1 MIQSENLIKLIKNDT
16 QSNLNF
22 YKNLLLESNQDSKEL
37 VETASRIRKNLD
49 LGKRKSKNQNQ
60 EVSNF
65 SRTINKDLRANRHFT
80 NIENSNLRKE
90 GRTNPKIQIF
100 NQRYVNKFDY
110 GTKKSQKYDNVFSSY
125 NNENMKFQP
134 VSNHISVESTNYD
147 KDSEKKGE
155 QRSKI
160 VRNNIDYDTKIKPLF
175 FMNRYVEYSYQDKGD
190 NLYESGDLFRNL
202 FEKKIIK
209 DQNQELYITK
219 DESVYLDT
227 FKKLLKQM
235 NEEKKEIIQKTFIHS
250 SSREEGKLA
259 SDELKNISKYKSYK
273 NEIKSKSSLS
283 EEEKNKKDNEYKTY
297 FLSKIKSYENSTISA
312 VGMNNDTFYDG
323 NNEKEIFSLGKKA
336 SEVAFDIDV
345 EAEILKKGKR
355 KAKKEMKK
363 KIRIRGPQVTI
374 FKPPS
379 SNKELQNLDDK
390 YIFDLRNLNLEEKGD
405 EINYNK
411 NNNYTLMKK
420 TSHDYTKKINE
431 NDELNLNY
439 LDLNRINAQGNYY
452 KHKLIIKKFTKKD
465 KEIRKPIVFYSN
477 KIAEFQNKSLAS
489 LFVELQRYYQ
499 DFLFN
504 LENSTYNTLK
514 FLSNPN
520 CQLLEINSLESQKLL
535 NNLYWHPQIQI
546 LTIPTSFVASLKI
559 VMDAKNWE
567 CFLKTLTLV
576 QDIAVSSPT
585 FEESIVSLFSGINS
599 ISIQNIHFINVPYNK
614 KILNALFKHIELFY
628 SMTNESLN
636 FILGSKPDSKII
648 LSNSSEKD
656 FNSFEEPDHPKTK
669 IFLHIQE
676 EKLPIINLSWKKTP
690 NSKLTSVNFEEA
702 IDLRGIYY
710 MLMDMLIKA
719 YKFNNHKLPEVFN
732 KLDLSETV
740 VSDDIGFLVKIITQF
755 KIIKELDISNTKI
768 YSSGK
773 VINSDKFLR
782 KIKLTNDFMKVF
794 NFDEENAF
802 IENTLK
808 EIESFKNDTQEEKN
822 PPPTSLKDEDTSY
835 TFFMGIFPILEKI
848 YAYNTDIKEN
858 IARDIYV
865 LFKKLKFFE
874 GFYCSS
880 SSNNNILKN
889 TINTLAN
896 IIQNDSSS
904 FCENVFKIN
913 NCS

>member
-1 MIQSENLIKLIKNDT
+1 MYSDKISDEEKEAFNRYLNGDKKTILKRTLDLPASIQSIILPTTKYNGKSINTIDKINLIDFISKLQSQKFLDIDLNENNEEIVFESFKIGKTTISASDQAKFIKLM
-16 QSNLNF
+16 SNMDNKSSYEEM
-22 YKNLLLESNQDSKEL
+22 YKKIDEAPLSIQTVIRPTMNMKNIKRIAMFL
-37 VETASRIRKNLD
+37 ASLYILSA
-49 LGKRKSKNQNQ
+49 LFTYFEQLIMAV
-60 EVSNF
+60 VSNNF
-65 SRTINKDLRANRHFT
+65 AKDLRNKITNKINRLPLKYFDKNQTGDILSRVT
-80 NIENSNLRKE
+80 N
-90 GRTNPKIQIF
+90 
-100 NQRYVNKFDY
+100 
-110 GTKKSQKYDNVFSSY
+110 
-125 NNENMKFQP
+125 
-134 VSNHISVESTNYD
+134 
-147 KDSEKKGE
+147 
-155 QRSKI
+155 
-160 VRNNIDYDTKIKPLF
+160 
-175 FMNRYVEYSYQDKGD
+175 
-190 NLYESGDLFRNL
+190 
-202 FEKKIIK
+202 
-209 DQNQELYITK
+209 
-219 DESVYLDT
+219 
-227 FKKLLKQM
+227 
-235 NEEKKEIIQKTFIHS
+235 
-250 SSREEGKLA
+250 
-259 SDELKNISKYKSYK
+259 
-273 NEIKSKSSLS
+273 
-283 EEEKNKKDNEYKTY
+283 
-297 FLSKIKSYENSTISA
+297 
-312 VGMNNDTFYDG
+312 
-323 NNEKEIFSLGKKA
+323 
-336 SEVAFDIDV
+336 DIDTV
-345 EAEILKKGKR
+345 
-355 KAKKEMKK
+355 
-363 KIRIRGPQVTI
+363 
-374 FKPPS
+374 
-379 SNKELQNLDDK
+379 
-390 YIFDLRNLNLEEKGD
+390 
-405 EINYNK
+405 
-411 NNNYTLMKK
+411 
-420 TSHDYTKKINE
+420 
-431 NDELNLNY
+431 
-439 LDLNRINAQGNYY
+439 AQSMN
-452 KHKLIIKKFTKKD
+452 
-465 KEIRKPIVFYSN
+465 
-477 KIAEFQNKSLAS
+477 QSLAS
-489 LFVELQRYYQ
+489 LFIELQKYYQ

-535 NNLYWHPQIQI
+535 NNLYWHPQIQT

-567 CFLKTLTLV
+567 CLLKTLTLV
-576 QDIAVSSPT
+576 QDIAVSSPN

-808 EIESFKNDTQEEKN
+808 EIESFKNDTEEEKN

-835 TFFMGIFPILEKI
+835 TFFMGIFPILEKL

>member
-1 MIQSENLIKLIKNDT
+1 MIN
-16 QSNLNF
+16 
-22 YKNLLLESNQDSKEL
+22 
-37 VETASRIRKNLD
+37 
-49 LGKRKSKNQNQ
+49 
-60 EVSNF
+60 
-65 SRTINKDLRANRHFT
+65 
-80 NIENSNLRKE
+80 
-90 GRTNPKIQIF
+90 
-100 NQRYVNKFDY
+100 
-110 GTKKSQKYDNVFSSY
+110 
-125 NNENMKFQP
+125 
-134 VSNHISVESTNYD
+134 
-147 KDSEKKGE
+147 SEKKGE

-160 VRNNIDYDTKIKPLF
+160 ARNNIDYDTKIKPLF

-190 NLYESGDLFRNL
+190 NLYENGDLFRNL
-202 FEKKIIK
+202 FEKKIVK

-219 DESVYLDT
+219 EESVYLDT

-235 NEEKKEIIQKTFIHS
+235 KEEKKEIIQKPFTDS
-250 SSREEGKLA
+250 SYREEGKLA
-259 SDELKNISKYKSYK
+259 SDEIKNINKYKSYK
-273 NEIKSKSSLS
+273 NDIKSKSSLS
-283 EEEKNKKDNEYKTY
+283 GEEKDKNEAKNDSNNDYKSY
-297 FLSKIKSYENSTISA
+297 FLNKIKSYENNTTSA
-312 VGMNNDTFYDG
+312 VGMNNDSFYEA
-323 NNEKEIFSLGKKA
+323 NNSKEIFSLGKKI
-336 SEVAFDIDV
+336 SEVSFNIDV
-345 EAEILKKGKR
+345 EADILKKGKG
-355 KAKKEMKK
+355 KTKKEMKK
-363 KIRIRGPQVTI
+363 RIRIRGPQVSI

-390 YIFDLRNLNLEEKGD
+390 YFFDLRYLNLEDKND
-405 EINYNK
+405 DINYNK
-411 NNNYTLMKK
+411 NNNYILMKK
-420 TSHDYTKKINE
+420 SDNDYTKKINE
-431 NDELNLNY
+431 KSELNLNL
-439 LDLNRINAQGNYY
+439 LDLNGVNALGNYY
-452 KHKLIIKKFTKKD
+452 KHKFAIKKFIKKD
-465 KEIRKPIVFYSN
+465 KQIRKPIVFYSN
-477 KIAEFQNKSLAS
+477 KIPEFQNKSLAS
-489 LFVELQRYYQ
+489 LFIELQKYYK

-504 LENSTYNTLK
+504 LENSSYNTLK

-520 CQLLEINSLESQKLL
+520 CLSLEINSTESQKLL
-535 NNLYWHPQIQI
+535 NHLYWHPKIQI

-567 CFLKTLTLV
+567 CFIQTLTLI

-599 ISIQNIHFINVPYNK
+599 ISIQNIHLINVPYNK

-628 SMTNESLN
+628 SITNESLN
-636 FILGSKPDSKII
+636 YILGSRPNSKRG

-656 FNSFEEPDHPKTK
+656 FNSIEEPDHPKTK
-669 IFLHIQE
+669 FYLNIQKT
-676 EKLPIINLSWKKTP
+676 KLPIINLSWKKTP
-690 NSKLTSVNFEEA
+690 NTKLTSVNFEEA

-719 YKFNNHKLPEVFN
+719 YRFNNHKLPEVFN
-732 KLDLSETV
+732 KLDLSETI
-740 VSDDIGFLVKIITQF
+740 VSDEIGFLVKIITQF

-768 YSSGK
+768 FGSGK

-794 NFDEENAF
+794 NSEEENAF
-802 IENTLK
+802 IEETLK
-808 EIESFKNDTQEEKN
+808 EIELFRNDTEEEKN
-822 PPPTSLKDEDTSY
+822 PLPTSLKDDETSY

-880 SSNNNILKN
+880 LSNNNILKN

-913 NCS
+913 N

>member
-134 VSNHISVESTNYD
+134 ISNHISVESTNYD

-273 NEIKSKSSLS
+273 NEIKSKTSLS

-297 FLSKIKSYENSTISA
+297 FLSKIKSYEMSTISA

-405 EINYNK
+405 EK
-411 NNNYTLMKK
+411 KVMK
-420 TSHDYTKKINE
+420 
-431 NDELNLNY
+431 
-439 LDLNRINAQGNYY
+439 
-452 KHKLIIKKFTKKD
+452 
-465 KEIRKPIVFYSN
+465 
-477 KIAEFQNKSLAS
+477 
-489 LFVELQRYYQ
+489 
-499 DFLFN
+499 
-504 LENSTYNTLK
+504 
-514 FLSNPN
+514 
-520 CQLLEINSLESQKLL
+520 
-535 NNLYWHPQIQI
+535 
-546 LTIPTSFVASLKI
+546 
-559 VMDAKNWE
+559 
-567 CFLKTLTLV
+567 
-576 QDIAVSSPT
+576 
-585 FEESIVSLFSGINS
+585 
-599 ISIQNIHFINVPYNK
+599 
-614 KILNALFKHIELFY
+614 
-628 SMTNESLN
+628 
-636 FILGSKPDSKII
+636 
-648 LSNSSEKD
+648 
-656 FNSFEEPDHPKTK
+656 
-669 IFLHIQE
+669 
-676 EKLPIINLSWKKTP
+676 
-690 NSKLTSVNFEEA
+690 
-702 IDLRGIYY
+702 
-710 MLMDMLIKA
+710 
-719 YKFNNHKLPEVFN
+719 
-732 KLDLSETV
+732 
-740 VSDDIGFLVKIITQF
+740 
-755 KIIKELDISNTKI
+755 
-768 YSSGK
+768 
-773 VINSDKFLR
+773 
-782 KIKLTNDFMKVF
+782 
-794 NFDEENAF
+794 
-802 IENTLK
+802 
-808 EIESFKNDTQEEKN
+808 
-822 PPPTSLKDEDTSY
+822 
-835 TFFMGIFPILEKI
+835 
-848 YAYNTDIKEN
+848 
-858 IARDIYV
+858 
-865 LFKKLKFFE
+865 
-874 GFYCSS
+874 
-880 SSNNNILKN
+880 
-889 TINTLAN
+889 
-896 IIQNDSSS
+896 
-904 FCENVFKIN
+904 
-913 NCS
+913 

>member
-1 MIQSENLIKLIKNDT
+1 
-16 QSNLNF
+16 
-22 YKNLLLESNQDSKEL
+22 
-37 VETASRIRKNLD
+37 
-49 LGKRKSKNQNQ
+49 
-60 EVSNF
+60 
-65 SRTINKDLRANRHFT
+65 
-80 NIENSNLRKE
+80 
-90 GRTNPKIQIF
+90 
-100 NQRYVNKFDY
+100 
-110 GTKKSQKYDNVFSSY
+110 
-125 NNENMKFQP
+125 
-134 VSNHISVESTNYD
+134 
-147 KDSEKKGE
+147 
-155 QRSKI
+155 
-160 VRNNIDYDTKIKPLF
+160 
-175 FMNRYVEYSYQDKGD
+175 
-190 NLYESGDLFRNL
+190 
-202 FEKKIIK
+202 
-209 DQNQELYITK
+209 
-219 DESVYLDT
+219 
-227 FKKLLKQM
+227 
-235 NEEKKEIIQKTFIHS
+235 
-250 SSREEGKLA
+250 
-259 SDELKNISKYKSYK
+259 
-273 NEIKSKSSLS
+273 
-283 EEEKNKKDNEYKTY
+283 
-297 FLSKIKSYENSTISA
+297 
-312 VGMNNDTFYDG
+312 
-323 NNEKEIFSLGKKA
+323 
-336 SEVAFDIDV
+336 
-345 EAEILKKGKR
+345 
-355 KAKKEMKK
+355 
-363 KIRIRGPQVTI
+363 
-374 FKPPS
+374 
-379 SNKELQNLDDK
+379 
-390 YIFDLRNLNLEEKGD
+390 
-405 EINYNK
+405 
-411 NNNYTLMKK
+411 
-420 TSHDYTKKINE
+420 
-431 NDELNLNY
+431 
-439 LDLNRINAQGNYY
+439 
-452 KHKLIIKKFTKKD
+452 
-465 KEIRKPIVFYSN
+465 
-477 KIAEFQNKSLAS
+477 
-489 LFVELQRYYQ
+489 
-499 DFLFN
+499 
-504 LENSTYNTLK
+504 
-514 FLSNPN
+514 
-520 CQLLEINSLESQKLL
+520 
-535 NNLYWHPQIQI
+535 
-546 LTIPTSFVASLKI
+546 
-559 VMDAKNWE
+559 MDAKNWE

-656 FNSFEEPDHPKTK
+656 FNSVEEPDHPKTK

-808 EIESFKNDTQEEKN
+808 EIESFKNDTEEEKN